1 MTIHYCPVEDCS
13 CPYYNPTSGICAL
26 RHPEEECDD
35 YSSYYFAEL
44 GALDELEATEIF
56 ASYDP
61 E

>member
-26 RHPEEECDD
+26 CHPEEECDD
-35 YSSYYFAEL
+35 YGSYYS
-44 GALDELEATEIF
+44 DELETAEIF